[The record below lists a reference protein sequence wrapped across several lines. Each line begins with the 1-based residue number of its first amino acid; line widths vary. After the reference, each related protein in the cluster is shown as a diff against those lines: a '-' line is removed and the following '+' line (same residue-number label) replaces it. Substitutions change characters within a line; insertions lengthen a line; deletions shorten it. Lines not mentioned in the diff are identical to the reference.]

1 MPAGPPWHAP
11 SPLRW
16 NGCCC
21 AAASEPVLCCR
32 CWHAG
37 SGRRNEIL
45 LPTVRDRLGM
55 AWTCARRP
63 GLPQC
68 PWYQCRS
75 CRHQMTVTAGTT
87 SCRLPSG
94 FRLLSGGGRQN
105 ADQRTRCPS
114 SPPFALMKLVA
125 PLTSAQVDTF
135 SFAAIAD
142 WAQDALARGSEIIS
156 DGLACCR
163 AVAEVGR
170 IHRPVIVNGR
180 RSQGSGASHC
190 GDKYIYPARS
200 SCELP
205 IKIRATVL

>member
-1 MPAGPPWHAP
+1 MPAAAGAMKFCCQRFEIASGWPGPVRGGQDCRNVPGI
-11 SPLRW
+11 SV
-16 NGCCC
+16 G
-21 AAASEPVLCCR
+21 AAA
-32 CWHAG
+32 
-37 SGRRNEIL
+37 I
-45 LPTVRDRLGM
+45 
-55 AWTCARRP
+55 RRP
-63 GLPQC
+63 SLQEQSWRP
-68 PWYQCRS
+68 P
-75 CRHQMTVTAGTT
+75 